1 MTYCPACGYQF
12 IEGDDDCEQCGLSL
26 SDLSLAEPASEV
38 ERSLLSDR
46 VAVLGRH
53 RAPVT
58 VAPDAKVGETLK
70 QLAASD
76 TGAALVVDKNKLVGI
91 FTERDAL
98 LKFGVEVADYVDRP
112 ISEFMTASPQSLL
125 DSGKIA
131 FAVHQM
137 DVGSYRHMP
146 IVDSNG
152 AVESVISVRD
162 ILQYFA
168 NKMAAT

>member
-1 MTYCPACGYQF
+1 MTYCPACGAQF
-12 IEGDDDCEQCGLSL
+12 IEGDDNCEQCGLPL

-46 VAVLGRH
+46 VGVLGRH
-53 RAPVT
+53 RDPVT
-58 VAPDAKVGETLK
+58 LAPSATVGETLK
-70 QLAASD
+70 QLVGSD
-76 TGAALVVDKNKLVGI
+76 TGAALIVDGGKLVGI

-98 LKFGVEVADYVDRP
+98 LKFGVDVKDFVERP
-112 ISEFMTASPQSLL
+112 ISEFMTVSPQTLL

-168 NKMAAT
+168 NKMAAK